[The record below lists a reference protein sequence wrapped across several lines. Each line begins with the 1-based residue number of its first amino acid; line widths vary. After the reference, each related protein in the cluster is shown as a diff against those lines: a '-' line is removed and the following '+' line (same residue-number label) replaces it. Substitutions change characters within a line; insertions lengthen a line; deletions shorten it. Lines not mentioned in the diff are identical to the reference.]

1 MVTVNIL
8 CFNMSLFCCSEKL
21 QTHSIWT
28 FSLFLKN
35 KWIQASLHFLQKCT
49 LVALYIIKA
58 SFSGEACCF
67 NISNDD
73 IFPFFVLGTGK
84 SLTTFTI
91 SGSVLA
97 AAARSR
103 HVCCICSV
111 VCILACSA
119 SRWASGVFG
128 AAVNTE
134 LMYALLHSLHWP
146 GSLIWQIYPT
156 NICLKVNDSQQM
168 CYFVWKEPRDS
179 LSLVQIQNRKL
190 NRHLDAAA
198 GCISEIV
205 KLPLKLNKVAVEP
218 FCTTQH

>member
-1 MVTVNIL
+1 
-8 CFNMSLFCCSEKL
+8 MSLFCCSEKL

-67 NISNDD
+67 NTSNDD

-119 SRWASGVFG
+119 SRWASGVWGCGEHRTDVRTSSLASLAGFPHL
-128 AAVNTE
+128 ADLPNKHLPESERQPANV
-134 LMYALLHSLHWP
+134 LLCLERTSRFSVA
-146 GSLIWQIYPT
+146 GSNPKPET
-156 NICLKVNDSQQM
+156 
-168 CYFVWKEPRDS
+168 
-179 LSLVQIQNRKL
+179 
-190 NRHLDAAA
+190 
-198 GCISEIV
+198 
-205 KLPLKLNKVAVEP
+205 
-218 FCTTQH
+218 